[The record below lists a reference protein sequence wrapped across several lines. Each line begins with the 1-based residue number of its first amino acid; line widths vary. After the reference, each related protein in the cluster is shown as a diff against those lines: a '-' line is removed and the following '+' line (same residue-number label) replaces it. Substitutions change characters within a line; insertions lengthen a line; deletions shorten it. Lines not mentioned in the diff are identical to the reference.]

1 MKCAIMVS
9 LPTLILMTSLQQ
21 LISSKA
27 LDRAPTAALAHKQQ
41 QRLVSQPDAGE
52 PSDADWD
59 QVHYIQISER
69 FLFLQPGVVAQR
81 RQAVQRRLG
90 PGV

>member
-1 MKCAIMVS
+1 VWEAAQMKCAIMVS

-27 LDRAPTAALAHKQQ
+27 LDRAPTAAVTHKQQ

-59 QVHYIQISER
+59 QVQIH
-69 FLFLQPGVVAQR
+69 V
-81 RQAVQRRLG
+81 
-90 PGV
+90 

>member
-27 LDRAPTAALAHKQQ
+27 LDRAPAAAVTHKQQ

-59 QVHYIQISER
+59 QVR
-69 FLFLQPGVVAQR
+69 N
-81 RQAVQRRLG
+81 
-90 PGV
+90 